1 MATERILLSE
11 FFHKSKLEFLR
22 NRFGKH
28 RKPADL
34 SSPAS
39 HLGISSRV
47 NGIEEAD
54 ENEKE
59 AARKAMREEQD
70 RLQEKYR
77 VHSTGRHN
85 ESYQVRSGL
94 LRL

>member
-1 MATERILLSE
+1 MFKPLLS
-11 FFHKSKLEFLR
+11 HH

-94 LRL
+94 ILIAYIWYQKKFRI